1 MQKQNHEKTKKQNHE
16 KTKKRNHETT
26 KSRKNKKT
34 KLQKNK
40 KTLYDA
46 IILGVAHK
54 EFLNMNLNPLR
65 KDISV
70 VYDVKGILGDGVDAK
85 L

>member
-1 MQKQNHEKTKKQNHE
+1 MQNPEKTKK
-16 KTKKRNHETT
+16 
-26 KSRKNKKT
+26 
-34 KLQKNK
+34 QKNK

-54 EFLNMNLNPLR
+54 EFLDMDLTPL
-65 KDISV
+65 KKEVSV

>member
-1 MQKQNHEKTKKQNHE
+1 MTKKQKNKKTKKQKN
-16 KTKKRNHETT
+16 KKT
-26 KSRKNKKT
+26 KSRKNEKT
-34 KLQKNK
+34 KLQNHE

>member
-1 MQKQNHEKTKKQNHE
+1 MTKQQKNKK
-16 KTKKRNHETT
+16 T
-26 KSRKNKKT
+26 KSRKNEITKKQKHKKT
-34 KLQKNK
+34 KSRKNK